1 MAIAIEHVIAA
12 SSIKGVGRQFLLRC
26 IDDCSDASE
35 INYENFVAFVAPEKH
50 KRICRGAGSC
60 NPQIEMK
67 ELKKAYDHTLKLL
80 ERSADE
86 KIFYI
91 GSNSS
96 KYPRRLRR
104 CKDHPLFL
112 FYRGNLEICDTMRC
126 AAVIGT
132 RQPSADALKAEKKI
146 CDYLTEY
153 GWNIVSGLAFGCDE
167 TAHRTAVEYWKNT
180 GKGTTTAILAD
191 GLDAGSIYPKENAEL
206 ADEIVDCGGLLLSE
220 YIIGT
225 SCRPYYLTERDKWQ
239 AQLSDIV
246 IPVQT
251 GVAGGTFHALTRA
264 AELDIP
270 SFIPYLREYDSPDCE
285 QSDLCRKGMMKA
297 VKKYKCLPFRTVLE
311 LDRMLKLRCSA

>member
-60 NPQIEMK
+60 NQEIEMK

-104 CKDHPLFL
+104 SKDHPLFL

-132 RQPSADALKAEKKI
+132 RQPSADALKAEKKAVMR
-146 CDYLTEY
+146 LPTEQR
-153 GWNIVSGLAFGCDE
+153 L
-167 TAHRTAVEYWKNT
+167 NT
-180 GKGTTTAILAD
+180 GKIPGKVPPPPFWPT
-191 GLDAGSIYPKENAEL
+191 G
-206 ADEIVDCGGLLLSE
+206 
-220 YIIGT
+220 
-225 SCRPYYLTERDKWQ
+225 WMQ
-239 AQLSDIV
+239 AQSIRRRTRNWPMKLLTAAVCCCRNILSA
-246 IPVQT
+246 PH
-251 GVAGGTFHALTRA
+251 AGL
-264 AELDIP
+264 I
-270 SFIPYLREYDSPDCE
+270 I
-285 QSDLCRKGMMKA
+285 
-297 VKKYKCLPFRTVLE
+297 
-311 LDRMLKLRCSA
+311 